1 MMKTRIFFLIQLLA
15 WAIIGAYGANVE
27 TDAARAAAARFLTS
41 HGRLTA
47 SAPSSTL
54 RLVHSEPSSVN
65 TRSNDYYI
73 FNTGDNSSYVIVAGD
88 DRAETI
94 LAHGE
99 GAVDMND
106 LPDGMQ
112 FFLELY
118 KGQLEYLH
126 AHPEMVVNKAQQFAA
141 TSVSPLL
148 KTKWDQHD
156 PYNCM
161 CPVYQG
167 QRCLTGCAAT
177 SMAMIF
183 HYWQYPTNVTKSIPG
198 YTTET
203 RNIEV
208 ETLQPTTFIWTNML
222 NSYTEGYNSIQAEAV
237 GKLMRYI
244 GQAEYMDYT
253 PQASGAGH
261 LDILNA
267 TLFFG
272 YDQDVDLH
280 MKLNDE
286 TGKVYYNDE
295 EWAAMLQ
302 YELKS
307 GRPILYTGQSASG
320 GAHAFNIDGYNAASD
335 SYHVNFGWSGRNNG
349 YYMLNAFDGGGSV
362 YNLFQCYL
370 SNFQPPV
377 TTPAI
382 KILTDRIY
390 INGTVNK
397 EITNYFEVKGS
408 TLTHDVTVTLNDQD
422 GSFTINKTRLSLQE
436 VKEGINVPVIFHP
449 TRTGTHTATV
459 TLKSEGAESVTFTL
473 VGRAKLE
480 KHDPVMLPPTR
491 LSATSFKAQWQDSTP
506 FVNVKSYRLEMIH
519 WFAGKMLLEQSF
531 EHLTSGSGIND
542 ISANLDE
549 FTSTPGWTGNRLYP
563 DNGYL
568 NIGSEVLTGR
578 LTTPQIDLS
587 NSYGHLTVHITAKC
601 PETMFMSNLKVT
613 CGDYDTTIV
622 ATPAGIENVFV
633 LPCSNSGKET
643 ISFNKTVRGQAVMLS
658 KVSIMTGANS
668 TQFNPDDVTCYEG
681 ISRKSFEIT
690 EAKQGNYAMRVQAV
704 YIDGTTSQWSEYQ
717 QFQLDTLIGDV
728 NLDNEIN
735 IADINTAISM
745 ILANDQSQ
753 VGDVNSDGEV
763 NIADVNAILDII
775 LGNK

>member
-1 MMKTRIFFLIQLLA
+1 MKTRIFFLIQLLA
-15 WAIIGAYGANVE
+15 WAAVGAYGANVE

-47 SAPSSTL
+47 SAPTTTL

-65 TRSNDYYI
+65 TRFNDYYI
-73 FNTGDNSSYVIVAGD
+73 FNTDDNSSYVIVAGD

-126 AHPEMVVNKAQQFAA
+126 AHPEMVVNKAQQFTA
-141 TSVSPLL
+141 TSVPPLL
-148 KTKWDQHD
+148 KTKWDQRD

-183 HYWQYPTNVTKSIPG
+183 HYWQYPTNVTKSVPG
-198 YTTET
+198 YTTDT
-203 RNIEV
+203 RNIEL
-208 ETLQPTTFIWTNML
+208 ETLQPTTFIWNNML
-222 NSYTEGYNSIQAEAV
+222 NSYTEGYNSTQAEAV

-244 GQAEYMDYT
+244 GQAEHMDYT
-253 PQASGAGH
+253 PQASGAAH

-267 TLFFG
+267 TQFFG
-272 YDQDVDLH
+272 YDQDIDIHL
-280 MKLNDE
+280 KLNDE
-286 TGKVYYNDE
+286 TGKEYYNDE

-307 GRPILYTGQSASG
+307 GRPILYTGQSATG

-349 YYMLNAFDGGGSV
+349 YYVLNAFDGGGSV
-362 YNLFQCYL
+362 YNIFQCYL
-370 SNFQPPV
+370 SNLQPPV
-377 TTPAI
+377 TTPTI
-382 KILTDRIY
+382 KMLTDRIY
-390 INGTVNK
+390 IYCAVNK

-408 TLTHDVTVTLNDQD
+408 TLTNDVTVSLNDQS
-422 GSFTINKTRLSLQE
+422 GSFTIDKTRLSLQE
-436 VKEGINVPVIFHP
+436 VKEGIHVPVNFHP
-449 TRTGTHTATV
+449 TRTGIHTATV

-473 VGRAKLE
+473 IGKAVLE
-480 KHDPVMLPPTR
+480 KHDPVMLPPAQ
-491 LSATSFKAQWQDSTP
+491 LSPTSFKAQWQDSTP
-506 FVNVKSYRLEMIH
+506 FVNIKSYRLELKY
-519 WFAGKMLLEQSF
+519 WPESKLLLEQSF
-531 EHLTSGSGIND
+531 EHLTSDSGIND
-542 ISANLDE
+542 VSSTLDE
-549 FTSTPGWTGNRLYP
+549 ITSVPGWTGNRLYP
-563 DNGYL
+563 GNGYL

-578 LTTPQIDLS
+578 LTTPPIDVS
-587 NSYGHLTVHITAKC
+587 GCNGQLTVRIKAKC
-601 PETMFMSNLKVT
+601 PDTMFMSNLKVT

-622 ATPAGIENVFV
+622 ITPAGIENVV
-633 LPCSNSGKET
+633 TMPCNRSGDVT
-643 ISFNKTVRGQAVMLS
+643 VSLNKTVRGQAVMLS
-658 KVSIMTGANS
+658 KVSIVSGDNS
-668 TQFNPDDVTCYEG
+668 DEFNPNYVTCYEG
-681 ISRKSFEIT
+681 IKRKSYEIT
-690 EAKQGNYAMRVQAV
+690 NAKQGHYAMRVQSE
-704 YIDGTTSQWSEYQ
+704 YNDGTVSQWSDYQ
-717 QFQLDTLIGDV
+717 QFLLGMLIGDV

-735 IADINTAISM
+735 IADINTVISM
-745 ILANDQSQ
+745 ILANDQNQ
-753 VGDVNSDGEV
+753 VGDVNQDGEV
-763 NIADVNAILDII
+763 NIADVNTVLDII
-775 LGNK
+775 MGNS

>member
-1 MMKTRIFFLIQLLA
+1 MKTRIFFLIQLLA
-15 WAIIGAYGANVE
+15 WTVMGAYGANVE

-47 SAPSSTL
+47 STPTTTL

-65 TRSNDYYI
+65 TRFNDYYI
-73 FNTGDNSSYVIVAGD
+73 FNTDDNSSYVIVAGD
-88 DRAETI
+88 DRAQTI

-112 FFLELY
+112 FLLELY

-126 AHPEMVVNKAQQFAA
+126 AHPEMVVNKTQQFTA
-141 TSVSPLL
+141 TSVSALL
-148 KTKWDQHD
+148 GTKWDQRD
-156 PYNCM
+156 PHNCL

-183 HYWQYPTNVTKSIPG
+183 HYWQYPTNITYSVPG

-203 RNIEV
+203 KNIEL
-208 ETLQPTTFIWTNML
+208 ETLQPTTFNWNNML
-222 NSYTEGYNSIQAEAV
+222 NSYTEGYNSTQAEAV

-244 GQAEYMDYT
+244 GQAEHMDYT

-272 YDQDVDLH
+272 YDQDVDIH

-320 GAHAFNIDGYNAASD
+320 GAHAFNIDGYNAPSD

-349 YYMLNAFDGGGSV
+349 YYVLNAFDGGGSV

-370 SNFQPPV
+370 SNLQPPV
-377 TTPAI
+377 TTPTI
-382 KILTDRIY
+382 KMLTDRIY
-390 INGTVNK
+390 IYCAVNK

-408 TLTHDVTVTLNDQD
+408 TLTNDVTVSLNDQS
-422 GSFTINKTRLSLQE
+422 GSFTIDKTRLSLQE
-436 VKEGINVPVIFHP
+436 VKEGIHVPVNFHP
-449 TRTGTHTATV
+449 ARTGIHTATV
-459 TLKSEGAESVTFTL
+459 TLKSEGAEPVTFTL
-473 VGRAKLE
+473 IGKAVLE
-480 KHDPVMLPPTR
+480 KHDPVMLPPAQ
-491 LSATSFKAQWQDSTP
+491 LSPTSFKAQWQDSTP
-506 FVNVKSYRLEMIH
+506 FVNIKSYRLELKY
-519 WFAGKMLLEQSF
+519 WPESKLLLEQSF
-531 EHLTSGSGIND
+531 EHLTSGSGLND
-542 ISANLDE
+542 VSSTLDE
-549 FTSTPGWTGNRLYP
+549 ITSVPGWTGNRLFP
-563 DNGYL
+563 GNGYL
-568 NIGSEVLTGR
+568 NIGSDVLTGR
-578 LTTPQIDLS
+578 LTTPPIDVSGCKGL
-587 NSYGHLTVHITAKC
+587 LTVRISAKC
-601 PETMFMSNLKVT
+601 PDTMFMSNLKVT

-622 ATPAGIENVFV
+622 ITPSGIENVV
-633 LPCSNSGKET
+633 TMPCNSSGNVT
-643 ISFNKTVRGQAVMLS
+643 VSLNKTVRGQAVMLS
-658 KVSIMTGANS
+658 KVSVVSGDNS
-668 TQFNPDDVTCYEG
+668 NEFNPNYVTCYEG
-681 ISRKSFEIT
+681 IKRKSYEIT
-690 EAKQGNYAMRVQAV
+690 NAEQGHYAMRVQSE
-704 YIDGTTSQWSEYQ
+704 YNDGTVSQWSDYQ
-717 QFQLDTLIGDV
+717 QFLLGVLIGDV

-735 IADINTAISM
+735 IADINTVISM
-745 ILANDQSQ
+745 ILANDQNQ
-753 VGDVNSDGEV
+753 VGDVNQDGEV
-763 NIADVNAILDII
+763 NIADVNTVLDII
-775 LGNK
+775 MGNS

>member
-1 MMKTRIFFLIQLLA
+1 MMKTRILFLIQLLA
-15 WAIIGAYGANVE
+15 WTAMGAYGANVG
-27 TDAARAAAARFLTS
+27 TDAARAAAARFLSS

-47 SAPSSTL
+47 SAPTSTL
-54 RLVHSEPSSVN
+54 RLIHSEPSSVN
-65 TRSNDYYI
+65 TDFNDYYI

-94 LAHGE
+94 LAHGD
-99 GAVDMND
+99 GTVDMND

-148 KTKWDQHD
+148 NTKWDQRD
-156 PYNCM
+156 PYNCL

-183 HYWQYPTNVTKSIPG
+183 HYWQYPTNVTKPVPG
-198 YTTET
+198 YTTNT
-203 RNIEV
+203 RKIEL
-208 ETLQPTTFIWTNML
+208 ETLQPTTFSWNNML
-222 NSYTEGYNSIQAEAV
+222 NNYTEGYNSIQADAV

-244 GQAEYMDYT
+244 GQAEFMDYT

-261 LDILNA
+261 LNILNA
-267 TLFFG
+267 TQFFG
-272 YDQDVDLH
+272 YDQDIDIHL
-280 MKLNDE
+280 KLNEE

-307 GRPILYTGQSASG
+307 GRPILYTGESANG
-320 GAHAFNIDGYNAASD
+320 GGHAFNIDGYNAGSD
-335 SYHVNFGWSGRNNG
+335 SYHVNFGWSGRYNG
-349 YYMLNAFDGGGSV
+349 YYVLNAFDGGGSV
-362 YNLFQCYL
+362 YNIFQCYL

-377 TTPAI
+377 TTPTI

-390 INGTVNK
+390 INGTVNS
-397 EITNYFEVKGS
+397 EITNFFDVKGS
-408 TLTHDVTVTLNDQD
+408 TLTNDVTVTLNDQS

-473 VGRAKLE
+473 IGRAALE

-506 FVNVKSYRLEMIH
+506 FVNVKSYRLELIH
-519 WFAGKMLLEQSF
+519 WYGNKTLLEQSF
-531 EHLTSGSGIND
+531 EHLTSDAGLND

-563 DNGYL
+563 GNGYL
-568 NIGSEVLTGR
+568 NIGSDVLTGR
-578 LTTPQIDLS
+578 LTTPPIDLS
-587 NSYGHLTVHITAKC
+587 DSHGHLTVHITAKC
-601 PETMFMSNLKVT
+601 PDTMFMSNLKVT
-613 CGDYDTTIV
+613 FGDYDTTIV
-622 ATPAGIENVFV
+622 ITPAGIENVFV

-658 KVSIMTGANS
+658 KVCILSGDNS
-668 TQFNPDDVTCYEG
+668 NQLNPDEVSCYEG
-681 ISRKSFEIT
+681 IGRKFFEIT

-704 YIDGTTSQWSEYQ
+704 YIDGTTSQWSEYL

-775 LGNK
+775 LGSN